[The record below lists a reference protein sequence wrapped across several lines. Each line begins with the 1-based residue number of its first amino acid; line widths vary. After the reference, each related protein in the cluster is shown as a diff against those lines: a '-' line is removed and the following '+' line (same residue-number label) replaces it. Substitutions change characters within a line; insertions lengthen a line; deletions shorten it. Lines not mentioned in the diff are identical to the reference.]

1 MLKQNPSAGI
11 QLSQLASWLEA
22 PMHGADVVFS
32 GATQDSRK
40 ITSGQ
45 LFVALPGEHA
55 DGHDYLAQAA
65 ENGAAAALVARRVDI
80 ELPQVVVNDVEKAL
94 QQAAAVWRDC
104 LATRMVAVTGSC
116 GKTTVKQ
123 ILLSILS
130 RAGETLATEGNL
142 NNQLGVPLTLLGL
155 TAEHQ
160 FAVIEMG
167 ASAGGDIELLC
178 DIAKPN
184 VGLITMVAPAHIEG
198 FGSIAG
204 VAKAKSEIYQGL
216 EAEGVAVINS
226 DESWAGEWQMLSR
239 EQGARVV
246 TFGSDAL
253 ADVSVSRNHCVPW
266 LEGNAAG
273 SRFNL
278 NLPTGAVEV
287 VLPLPGWHNVQ
298 NACAAAAAAIAI
310 GVSTE
315 AIVAGLEHV
324 SNVAGRLQIHQL
336 DNGALVVDDSYNAN
350 PVSVKAAASW
360 LAECD
365 VKGRRLVA
373 LGEMAELGADS
384 LAQHQQTG
392 SVVSDLGIDGLWVC
406 GSENAKAMA
415 QGYGAKAQYHQEQS
429 TLVDELVAELAAGDV
444 LLVKG
449 SRSAGMD
456 NIVKAVVERIAAQ
469 HSGDQGHA
477 G

>member
-22 PMHGADVVFS
+22 PMQGADVMFS

-40 ITSGQ
+40 ITPGQ
-45 LFVALPGEHA
+45 LFVALPGQHA
-55 DGHDYLAQAA
+55 DGHEFVAKAAQ
-65 ENGAAAALVARRVDI
+65 NGAAAALVARVVDVD
-80 ELPQVVVNDVEKAL
+80 LPQVLVADVEKAL
-94 QQAAAVWRDC
+94 QQAASVWRDC
-104 LATRMVAVTGSC
+104 LETSMVAVTGSC

-130 RAGETLATEGNL
+130 QVGRTLATEGNL

-198 FGSIAG
+198 FGSLAG
-204 VAKAKSEIYQGL
+204 VAKAKAEIYQGL
-216 EAEGVAVINS
+216 ETNGVAVINS
-226 DESWAGEWQMLSR
+226 DESWAGEWQVVSR
-239 EQGARVV
+239 ETGARIV

-253 ADVSVSRNHCVPW
+253 ADVSVSRGHCESW
-266 LEGNAAG
+266 LEADTAG

-278 NLPTGAVEV
+278 NLPTGVVEV

-298 NACAAAAAAIAI
+298 NACAAAAAAVAL
-310 GVSTE
+310 GVPTD
-315 AIVAGLEHV
+315 AIVAGLQQV
-324 SNVAGRLQIHQL
+324 KNVAGRLQIHQL
-336 DNGALVVDDSYNAN
+336 PNGALVVDDSYNAN
-350 PVSVKAAASW
+350 PVSVEAAVSW
-360 LAECD
+360 LAECK

-373 LGEMAELGADS
+373 LGEMAELGAES
-384 LAQHQQTG
+384 RALHQRTG
-392 SVVSDLGIDGLWVC
+392 EVAAGLGIEGLWTC
-406 GSENAKAMA
+406 GADNAKAMA
-415 QGYGAKAQYHQEQS
+415 QGYGASAHYFQEQS
-429 TLVDELVAELAAGDV
+429 TLVDELVPTLAAGDV

-456 NIVKAVVERIAAQ
+456 NIVKAAVERITAQ